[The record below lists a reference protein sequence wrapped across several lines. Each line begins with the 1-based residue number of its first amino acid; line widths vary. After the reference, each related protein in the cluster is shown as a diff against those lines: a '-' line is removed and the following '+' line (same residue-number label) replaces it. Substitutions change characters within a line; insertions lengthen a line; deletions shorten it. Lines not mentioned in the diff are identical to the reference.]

1 MSDTSPNAE
10 VLGFPRK
17 PEDRLRLALR
27 RLDEALEQQ
36 RQVLAEWRASMKDLA
51 GSVDGLKS
59 SLETYQGSLAD
70 LAVDVNRLGDEA
82 RALEET
88 AGRAAPQGS

>member
-1 MSDTSPNAE
+1 MADPPQNADI
-10 VLGFPRK
+10 VGFPKK

-36 RQVLAEWRASMKDLA
+36 RRVVAEWRASMKELSV
-51 GSVDGLKS
+51 SVDGLKA

-70 LAVDVNRLGDEA
+70 LATDVDRLGSEA

-88 AGRAAPQGS
+88 AGRAAAKLD